1 VTGGTQ
7 ETRARGKR
15 QDSRH
20 SEKELTALWEQ
31 QRTVLGSCRA
41 SNSHKQTYVRAHAT
55 HPVLSLSVDLWPPYD
70 YEYHTFCHWYEAE
83 INHMAQQ

>member
-1 VTGGTQ
+1 MTGGTQ

-41 SNSHKQTYVRAHAT
+41 SNSQANVRAGPRYTSCPLAVSR
-55 HPVLSLSVDLWPPYD
+55 PLAYD
-70 YEYHTFCHWYEAE
+70 YEYHTFCHLCEAE